1 MFLNLFK
8 WLGTIFTISGAVASS
23 FDIFPL
29 NVVFYNLGSIFWLIA
44 SIKMKDASLI
54 VVNSGLLFIYLV
66 GIFREFIL

>member
-1 MFLNLFK
+1 MLLNILK
-8 WLGTIFTISGAVASS
+8 WLGTIFTISGAMASS

-29 NVVFYNLGSIFWLIA
+29 NVIFYNLGSIFWLIA